1 MCGGG
6 YNSSPYILRRRRYSR
21 PYDINYC
28 YLYQP
33 NSTFARLEYKANGEF
48 LIDINDPLAL
58 KPVRL
63 TKPAPR
69 DLSVKV
75 GIDPSLVDEYNQAN
89 NTEYTFLEGAS
100 IVNPVLT
107 IPAGQYVSPEV
118 ITVTFGDKRDSRPRP
133 PTSCSRLS

>member
-1 MCGGG
+1 MKKFWH
-6 YNSSPYILRRRRYSR
+6 YIAVCAVVATIAPLTSCDDDDTVD

-89 NTEYTFLEGAS
+89 NTE
-100 IVNPVLT
+100 
-107 IPAGQYVSPEV
+107 
-118 ITVTFGDKRDSRPRP
+118 
-133 PTSCSRLS
+133 

>member
-1 MCGGG
+1 MKKFWHYIAVCAVVATIAPLTSCDDDDTVDPTTSTTAI
-6 YNSSPYILRRRRYSR
+6 YISPIPHSPDWNTRPTVNS
-21 PYDINYC
+21 
-28 YLYQP
+28 
-33 NSTFARLEYKANGEF
+33 F
-48 LIDINDPLAL
+48 IDINDPLAL

-100 IVNPVLT
+100 IINPVLT
-107 IPAGQYVSPEV
+107 IPAGQYVSPGGNHRH
-118 ITVTFGDKRDSRPRP
+118 FRR
-133 PTSCSRLS
+133 